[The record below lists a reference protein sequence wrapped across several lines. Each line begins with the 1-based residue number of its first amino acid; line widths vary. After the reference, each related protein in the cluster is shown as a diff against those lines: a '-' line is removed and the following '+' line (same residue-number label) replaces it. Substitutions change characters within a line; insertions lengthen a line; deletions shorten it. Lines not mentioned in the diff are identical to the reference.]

1 MAPNKTKRTN
11 RRIYKKDEENTMERT
26 NKNESKMQSF
36 FKEDNPKTLMILNG
50 ITAFIWAFVTAMK
63 LHEIVAYNHSSGASL
78 YVTGGLALFYIGLT
92 LGYAC
97 KYAKAKKQE
106 I

>member
-1 MAPNKTKRTN
+1 MTNTVTKTN
-11 RRIYKKDEENTMERT
+11 N
-26 NKNESKMQSF
+26 NESKMQSF

-50 ITAFIWAFVTAMK
+50 FTAFIWTLCTVMK
-63 LHEIVAYNHSSGASL
+63 LHSIITYNQETSSNL
-78 YVTGGLALFYIGLT
+78 YLTGGLALFYLGMT

-106 I
+106 M

>member
-1 MAPNKTKRTN
+1 
-11 RRIYKKDEENTMERT
+11 MERT
-26 NKNESKMQSF
+26 NKNESKMRSF

-50 ITAFIWAFVTAMK
+50 ITAFIWAFTTAMK

-78 YVTGGLALFYIGLT
+78 YVTGGLALVYIGLT

-97 KYAKAKKQE
+97 KYTKVKKQE

>member
-1 MAPNKTKRTN
+1 
-11 RRIYKKDEENTMERT
+11 MERT

-36 FKEDNPKTLMILNG
+36 FKEDNPKTLMLLNG

-63 LHEIVAYNHSSGASL
+63 LHEVVAYNQSTGASL
-78 YVTGGLALFYIGLT
+78 YVTGALALFYIGLT

-106 I
+106 V

>member
-1 MAPNKTKRTN
+1 
-11 RRIYKKDEENTMERT
+11 MERT
-26 NKNESKMQSF
+26 NITNKKESSLQAF

-50 ITAFIWAFVTAMK
+50 FTALIWTLCVAMK
-63 LHEIVAYNHSSGASL
+63 LHEVVAYNQSTGASL
-78 YVTGGLALFYIGLT
+78 YIQGGLALFYLGMT

-106 I
+106 A

>member
-1 MAPNKTKRTN
+1 
-11 RRIYKKDEENTMERT
+11 MERT

-78 YVTGGLALFYIGLT
+78 YVTGGLTLVYIGLT

-97 KYAKAKKQE
+97 KYAKAKKLE
-106 I
+106 RGE